1 MRVFALTLA
10 IAVLSA
16 CNPLIEITKPFRS
29 EAYKIGYET
38 GVEMK
43 DISAASESIN
53 DFARELNEWTG
64 SDIDEFEGIEFDV
77 KGTCESLFELTGLIS
92 SLQGLSIDN
101 TQSDRDDFTSGCV
114 DGFES

>member
-1 MRVFALTLA
+1 MRVITFLGCLL
-10 IAVLSA
+10 ILSA
-16 CNPLIEITKPFRS
+16 CNPLVEITKPFRS

-43 DISAASESIN
+43 DISAASDSIN

-64 SDIDEFEGIEFDV
+64 SDIGEFEDVEFDV
-77 KGTCESLFELTGLIS
+77 RGTCESLFELTGLIS

-101 TQSDRDDFTSGCV
+101 TQSDRDDFTLGCV
-114 DGFES
+114 DGYES

>member
-1 MRVFALTLA
+1 MRVFALILTLVA
-10 IAVLSA
+10 LSA
-16 CNPLIEITKPFRS
+16 CNPLVEITKPFRS

-53 DFARELNEWTG
+53 DFARELDEWTG
-64 SDIDEFEGIEFDV
+64 SDIGEFEDVEFDV
-77 KGTCESLFELTGLIS
+77 QGTCESLFELTGLIS

-101 TQSDRDDFTSGCV
+101 TEADRNDFTSGCV